1 LSGQISHHNILD
13 NYIIHFGIRRYI
25 AFILLVLCFNLS
37 SAQVLAPKKAS
48 AFTVKQVHS
57 GHSLTDPLFYPH
69 WPGQYVNLIAFQNSL
84 QAWQLAD
91 VMVGKSTIPGS
102 SIKWRWGESNWNWS
116 SRCKT

>member
-1 LSGQISHHNILD
+1 MS
-13 NYIIHFGIRRYI
+13 RYI

-69 WPGQYVNLIAFQNSL
+69 WPGQYVNLIAYQNSL

-102 SIKWRWGESNWNWS
+102 SIKW
-116 SRCKT
+116 